1 MPHMMPLH
9 WTPMMMM
16 INMLLTIT
24 IIFSYCHTMKLK
36 K

>member
-9 WTPMMMM
+9 WTSIMMM
-16 INMLLTIT
+16 INMLLIIMIT
-24 IIFSYCHTMKLK
+24 LSHCHTMKLK